1 MRLNSESIETILE
14 RFDRR
19 DDADADYVMAHWRE
33 AVDVYEHDGSMLDLD
48 NIVRLETVLGDRIGY
63 DAYHRINSTME
74 DLGEWLEQG
83 LLVREASD
91 GARRTAGSGGVPL
104 NWIRGRL
111 DEWIRT
117 APIDADA
124 RYTWTAGLADQ
135 SERDVMRV
143 WAEDELAQVVED
155 HYWNFPGGRNSC
167 MEFYS
172 RPDFIS
178 ESYVEWKAGLLSEG
192 DLERTDRADTDPLGD
207 PRAFGA
213 TTPNAER
220 KLVDAVHRSAAAEA
234 ATLHVGRHKGR
245 GAPPPTTKGRNMPQ
259 TMLTV
264 RGNLGANPDY
274 LPEKTMEDGAILP
287 SKLQAVVYEN
297 RRVRTA
303 DGGWTDDPRGPVKT
317 TVQLFGNAAD
327 TVRRIDMRQGD
338 PVIAGGSIAEPAAY
352 ASSKDGQPDA
362 RNVINAQWLV
372 YDSILYQR
380 RKERAA
386 EAEQRAGSSPSETQ
400 PATGEERP

>member
-1 MRLNSESIETILE
+1 
-14 RFDRR
+14 
-19 DDADADYVMAHWRE
+19 
-33 AVDVYEHDGSMLDLD
+33 
-48 NIVRLETVLGDRIGY
+48 
-63 DAYHRINSTME
+63 
-74 DLGEWLEQG
+74 
-83 LLVREASD
+83 
-91 GARRTAGSGGVPL
+91 
-104 NWIRGRL
+104 
-111 DEWIRT
+111 
-117 APIDADA
+117 
-124 RYTWTAGLADQ
+124 
-135 SERDVMRV
+135 
-143 WAEDELAQVVED
+143 
-155 HYWNFPGGRNSC
+155 
-167 MEFYS
+167 
-172 RPDFIS
+172 
-178 ESYVEWKAGLLSEG
+178 
-192 DLERTDRADTDPLGD
+192 
-207 PRAFGA
+207 
-213 TTPNAER
+213 
-220 KLVDAVHRSAAAEA
+220 
-234 ATLHVGRHKGR
+234 
-245 GAPPPTTKGRNMPQ
+245 MPQ

-303 DGGWTDDPRGPVKT
+303 DGGWTDNPRGPVKT

-372 YDSILYQR
+372 YGSILYQR

-400 PATGEERP
+400 PATGEERS

>member
-1 MRLNSESIETILE
+1 
-14 RFDRR
+14 
-19 DDADADYVMAHWRE
+19 
-33 AVDVYEHDGSMLDLD
+33 
-48 NIVRLETVLGDRIGY
+48 
-63 DAYHRINSTME
+63 
-74 DLGEWLEQG
+74 
-83 LLVREASD
+83 
-91 GARRTAGSGGVPL
+91 
-104 NWIRGRL
+104 
-111 DEWIRT
+111 
-117 APIDADA
+117 
-124 RYTWTAGLADQ
+124 
-135 SERDVMRV
+135 
-143 WAEDELAQVVED
+143 
-155 HYWNFPGGRNSC
+155 
-167 MEFYS
+167 
-172 RPDFIS
+172 
-178 ESYVEWKAGLLSEG
+178 
-192 DLERTDRADTDPLGD
+192 
-207 PRAFGA
+207 
-213 TTPNAER
+213 
-220 KLVDAVHRSAAAEA
+220 
-234 ATLHVGRHKGR
+234 
-245 GAPPPTTKGRNMPQ
+245 MPQ

-327 TVRRIDMRQGD
+327 TVRL
-338 PVIAGGSIAEPAAY
+338 IAGGSLAEPAAY

-386 EAEQRAGSSPSETQ
+386 EVEQRAGFAPSETQ

>member
-1 MRLNSESIETILE
+1 
-14 RFDRR
+14 
-19 DDADADYVMAHWRE
+19 
-33 AVDVYEHDGSMLDLD
+33 
-48 NIVRLETVLGDRIGY
+48 
-63 DAYHRINSTME
+63 
-74 DLGEWLEQG
+74 
-83 LLVREASD
+83 
-91 GARRTAGSGGVPL
+91 
-104 NWIRGRL
+104 
-111 DEWIRT
+111 
-117 APIDADA
+117 
-124 RYTWTAGLADQ
+124 
-135 SERDVMRV
+135 
-143 WAEDELAQVVED
+143 
-155 HYWNFPGGRNSC
+155 
-167 MEFYS
+167 
-172 RPDFIS
+172 
-178 ESYVEWKAGLLSEG
+178 
-192 DLERTDRADTDPLGD
+192 
-207 PRAFGA
+207 
-213 TTPNAER
+213 
-220 KLVDAVHRSAAAEA
+220 
-234 ATLHVGRHKGR
+234 
-245 GAPPPTTKGRNMPQ
+245 MPQ

-317 TVQLFGNAAD
+317 TVQLFDNAAD

-400 PATGEERP
+400 PATGEERS

>member
-1 MRLNSESIETILE
+1 
-14 RFDRR
+14 
-19 DDADADYVMAHWRE
+19 
-33 AVDVYEHDGSMLDLD
+33 
-48 NIVRLETVLGDRIGY
+48 
-63 DAYHRINSTME
+63 
-74 DLGEWLEQG
+74 
-83 LLVREASD
+83 
-91 GARRTAGSGGVPL
+91 
-104 NWIRGRL
+104 
-111 DEWIRT
+111 
-117 APIDADA
+117 
-124 RYTWTAGLADQ
+124 
-135 SERDVMRV
+135 
-143 WAEDELAQVVED
+143 
-155 HYWNFPGGRNSC
+155 
-167 MEFYS
+167 
-172 RPDFIS
+172 
-178 ESYVEWKAGLLSEG
+178 
-192 DLERTDRADTDPLGD
+192 
-207 PRAFGA
+207 
-213 TTPNAER
+213 
-220 KLVDAVHRSAAAEA
+220 
-234 ATLHVGRHKGR
+234 
-245 GAPPPTTKGRNMPQ
+245 MPQ

-317 TVQLFGNAAD
+317 
-327 TVRRIDMRQGD
+327 RQGD

-400 PATGEERP
+400 PATGEERS

>member
-1 MRLNSESIETILE
+1 
-14 RFDRR
+14 
-19 DDADADYVMAHWRE
+19 
-33 AVDVYEHDGSMLDLD
+33 
-48 NIVRLETVLGDRIGY
+48 
-63 DAYHRINSTME
+63 
-74 DLGEWLEQG
+74 
-83 LLVREASD
+83 
-91 GARRTAGSGGVPL
+91 
-104 NWIRGRL
+104 
-111 DEWIRT
+111 
-117 APIDADA
+117 
-124 RYTWTAGLADQ
+124 
-135 SERDVMRV
+135 
-143 WAEDELAQVVED
+143 
-155 HYWNFPGGRNSC
+155 
-167 MEFYS
+167 
-172 RPDFIS
+172 
-178 ESYVEWKAGLLSEG
+178 
-192 DLERTDRADTDPLGD
+192 
-207 PRAFGA
+207 
-213 TTPNAER
+213 
-220 KLVDAVHRSAAAEA
+220 
-234 ATLHVGRHKGR
+234 
-245 GAPPPTTKGRNMPQ
+245 MPQ

-338 PVIAGGSIAEPAAY
+338 PVIAGGSIAEP
-352 ASSKDGQPDA
+352 DA

-400 PATGEERP
+400 PATGEERS

>member
-1 MRLNSESIETILE
+1 
-14 RFDRR
+14 
-19 DDADADYVMAHWRE
+19 
-33 AVDVYEHDGSMLDLD
+33 
-48 NIVRLETVLGDRIGY
+48 
-63 DAYHRINSTME
+63 
-74 DLGEWLEQG
+74 
-83 LLVREASD
+83 
-91 GARRTAGSGGVPL
+91 
-104 NWIRGRL
+104 
-111 DEWIRT
+111 
-117 APIDADA
+117 
-124 RYTWTAGLADQ
+124 
-135 SERDVMRV
+135 
-143 WAEDELAQVVED
+143 
-155 HYWNFPGGRNSC
+155 
-167 MEFYS
+167 
-172 RPDFIS
+172 
-178 ESYVEWKAGLLSEG
+178 
-192 DLERTDRADTDPLGD
+192 
-207 PRAFGA
+207 
-213 TTPNAER
+213 
-220 KLVDAVHRSAAAEA
+220 
-234 ATLHVGRHKGR
+234 
-245 GAPPPTTKGRNMPQ
+245 MPQ

-303 DGGWTDDPRGPVKT
+303 DGGWTDNPRGPVKA

-400 PATGEERP
+400 PATGEERS

>member
-1 MRLNSESIETILE
+1 
-14 RFDRR
+14 
-19 DDADADYVMAHWRE
+19 
-33 AVDVYEHDGSMLDLD
+33 
-48 NIVRLETVLGDRIGY
+48 
-63 DAYHRINSTME
+63 
-74 DLGEWLEQG
+74 
-83 LLVREASD
+83 
-91 GARRTAGSGGVPL
+91 
-104 NWIRGRL
+104 
-111 DEWIRT
+111 
-117 APIDADA
+117 
-124 RYTWTAGLADQ
+124 
-135 SERDVMRV
+135 
-143 WAEDELAQVVED
+143 
-155 HYWNFPGGRNSC
+155 
-167 MEFYS
+167 
-172 RPDFIS
+172 
-178 ESYVEWKAGLLSEG
+178 
-192 DLERTDRADTDPLGD
+192 
-207 PRAFGA
+207 
-213 TTPNAER
+213 
-220 KLVDAVHRSAAAEA
+220 
-234 ATLHVGRHKGR
+234 
-245 GAPPPTTKGRNMPQ
+245 MPQ

-327 TVRRIDMRQGD
+327 TVRRID
-338 PVIAGGSIAEPAAY
+338 EPAAY